1 MTCEKFESVMGYHCS
16 PVLMGMKPANLVSF
30 SKEKIPELPEIISD
44 YEESLERE
52 GIGMEIICGGRRNYL
67 LLVYRP
73 DMLQEYLKQDEA
85 RKLLLQDG
93 YNIDGSLD
101 EMIARLKERFFYK
114 TEFPHEIGLFLG
126 YPIED
131 VKGFRKFGGSGC
143 KMCGYWKV
151 YDDVESDAGRIGEV
165 LKRLIHEILKAR
177 LMGDTDLNGVVD
189 TKDSA
194 ELLKY
199 NAELRSFTEEQ
210 EQLADVN
217 GDGTADSGDVAVIL
231 QYAAEKI
238 VSF

>member
-52 GIGMEIICGGRRNYL
+52 GIRMEIICGCRKHYL

-131 VKGFRKFGGSGC
+131 VKGFRKFGGSGRRIFDSYDKC
-143 KMCGYWKV
+143 REFTAAQIRAGY
-151 YDDVESDAGRIGEV
+151 S
-165 LKRLIHEILKAR
+165 
-177 LMGDTDLNGVVD
+177 
-189 TKDSA
+189 
-194 ELLKY
+194 
-199 NAELRSFTEEQ
+199 
-210 EQLADVN
+210 
-217 GDGTADSGDVAVIL
+217 IL
-231 QYAAEKI
+231 QVVGMKHLCTSQMC
-238 VSF
+238 V

>member
-52 GIGMEIICGGRRNYL
+52 GIRMEIICGCRKHYL

-101 EMIARLKERFFYK
+101 EMIARLKERFFHK

-151 YDDVESDAGRIGEV
+151 YGDESAAVKQFARYDKCRLIYTKLWNAGRS
-165 LKRLIHEILKAR
+165 ILK
-177 LMGDTDLNGVVD
+177 LT
-189 TKDSA
+189 
-194 ELLKY
+194 
-199 NAELRSFTEEQ
+199 
-210 EQLADVN
+210 
-217 GDGTADSGDVAVIL
+217 VA
-231 QYAAEKI
+231 A
-238 VSF
+238 

>member
-52 GIGMEIICGGRRNYL
+52 GIRMEIICGCRKHYL

-101 EMIARLKERFFYK
+101 EMIARLKERFFHK

-143 KMCGYWKV
+143 KLCVIGRFMIMW
-151 YDDVESDAGRIGEV
+151 SRLAGFLTAMISAGSLLRRRSVRGIRFC
-165 LKRLIHEILKAR
+165 RLL
-177 LMGDTDLNGVVD
+177 V
-189 TKDSA
+189 
-194 ELLKY
+194 
-199 NAELRSFTEEQ
+199 
-210 EQLADVN
+210 
-217 GDGTADSGDVAVIL
+217 
-231 QYAAEKI
+231 
-238 VSF
+238 

>member
-30 SKEKIPELPEIISD
+30 SKEKMPELPEII
-44 YEESLERE
+44 
-52 GIGMEIICGGRRNYL
+52 CGCRKHYL

-85 RKLLLQDG
+85 KKLLLQDV
-93 YNIDGSLD
+93 YNIDSSLD
-101 EMIARLKERFFYK
+101 EMIARLKERFFHK

-151 YDDVESDAGRIGEV
+151 YDDVEQARRIFDSYDKCREFTAAQIRAGY
-165 LKRLIHEILKAR
+165 
-177 LMGDTDLNGVVD
+177 
-189 TKDSA
+189 S
-194 ELLKY
+194 
-199 NAELRSFTEEQ
+199 
-210 EQLADVN
+210 
-217 GDGTADSGDVAVIL
+217 IL
-231 QYAAEKI
+231 QVVGMKHLCTSQMC
-238 VSF
+238 V

>member
-52 GIGMEIICGGRRNYL
+52 GIRMEIICGCRKHYL

-101 EMIARLKERFFYK
+101 EMIARLKERFF
-114 TEFPHEIGLFLG
+114 I
-126 YPIED
+126 
-131 VKGFRKFGGSGC
+131 R
-143 KMCGYWKV
+143 
-151 YDDVESDAGRIGEV
+151 
-165 LKRLIHEILKAR
+165 
-177 LMGDTDLNGVVD
+177 
-189 TKDSA
+189 
-194 ELLKY
+194 
-199 NAELRSFTEEQ
+199 RSFLMRSDFSWGIPLKT
-210 EQLADVN
+210 
-217 GDGTADSGDVAVIL
+217 
-231 QYAAEKI
+231 
-238 VSF
+238 